1 MDILI
6 GSILGTII
14 IIFVVIACS
23 PRPETPS
30 QKGARGEL
38 KVSGILHNLPE
49 NYYVIDDLTIPTRY
63 STTQIDHVV
72 VSVYGIFVIETKNY
86 SGWIFGANNTKK
98 WKQTF
103 RTESNY
109 FYNPIKQNWAH
120 IYALSELL
128 KIDRR
133 CFRPVVA
140 FSDDA
145 TLNVESSSHV
155 INMHQLKS
163 HILSYTKEI
172 FSSEQAIGIYN
183 YLHTM
188 DTIGDNLDKDIHVNN
203 VRNSLETQNE
213 TISHGKCPR
222 CGGNLILRKGRYGE
236 FYGCSNYPKC
246 RFTADL

>member
-1 MDILI
+1 M
-6 GSILGTII
+6 
-14 IIFVVIACS
+14 
-23 PRPETPS
+23 
-30 QKGARGEL
+30 
-38 KVSGILHNLPE
+38 
-49 NYYVIDDLTIPTRY
+49 
-63 STTQIDHVV
+63 
-72 VSVYGIFVIETKNY
+72 
-86 SGWIFGANNTKK
+86 
-98 WKQTF
+98 
-103 RTESNY
+103 
-109 FYNPIKQNWAH
+109 
-120 IYALSELL
+120 SELL

-188 DTIGDNLDKDIHVNN
+188 DTIGDNLDKDVHVNN